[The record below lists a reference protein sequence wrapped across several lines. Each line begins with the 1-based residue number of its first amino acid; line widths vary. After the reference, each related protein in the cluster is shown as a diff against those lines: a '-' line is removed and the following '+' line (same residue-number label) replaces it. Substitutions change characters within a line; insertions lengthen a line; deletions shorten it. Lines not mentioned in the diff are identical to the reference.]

1 MKDNANNNGPDI
13 EKFLNYLDK
22 ETAERI
28 RNQSTRKKRK
38 HHHHKRSKSKEKDAK
53 KNKTKKPVFADEM
66 FIINGNYN
74 IIKLLGYGTFGE
86 IMLAF
91 DNTTRKFMNFKY
103 MNN

>member
-53 KNKTKKPVFADEM
+53 KNKEEKAIKKNLMLEIYKDYDNSLDE
-66 FIINGNYN
+66 FI
-74 IIKLLGYGTFGE
+74 
-86 IMLAF
+86 
-91 DNTTRKFMNFKY
+91 
-103 MNN
+103 